1 MMKKIGHF
9 LDNFFWPESVAV
21 VGATDNPVK
30 INYRLAQNLVHLKF
44 AGKIYPVNPRGKEI
58 LGLKTYASLQDI
70 PDKVDLVVTAVPAA
84 ATLDV
89 IKQSA
94 EIGVT
99 RVVIVTGG
107 FSEGGAEGKRLQQE
121 IGSFVKAKGIRTL
134 GPNTLSPINTANNFA
149 ISYNPIRKLSRG
161 GLSLGFQSGFY
172 EPKVNWLFSGFRVNK
187 MLDMGN
193 KMDINEL
200 DVLEYF
206 DRDPDTKAIAM
217 HVESIRS
224 DARDFFDL
232 LKKVSKRKPVV
243 VFKTGRTVAGSKAAA
258 SHTGSIAR
266 ENDLLVDGILK
277 QTAAIR
283 AQNLDEF
290 FDFAKAIEY
299 LESPE
304 GNHLAIVIM
313 SGGEGVMATDSC
325 ELNGLEPARISKAT
339 LDKLKHILPP
349 WEIPLNPFDAGVCME
364 FHMSNPI
371 DFFSALSAIPEDEN
385 VDCAIMQMPPSLFDF
400 TLSDPNFS
408 EELALHMC
416 KEITRA
422 FSKIRQVGK
431 PFAMWRTAM
440 LGQEEKWVEM
450 IEAAG
455 VPVFQSSERAI
466 RTMAALRNLRA
477 RRSAGMHCER
487 IPDR

>member
-1 MMKKIGHF
+1 MMKQVGHF

-21 VGATDNPVK
+21 VGATDNPIK
-30 INYRLAQNLVHLKF
+30 INFRLVQNLVHLNF
-44 AGKIYPVNPRGKEI
+44 AGKIYPVNPRAKEI
-58 LGLKTYASLQDI
+58 LGLKTYARLQDI
-70 PDKVDLVVTAVPAA
+70 PEKVDLVVTAVPAA
-84 ATLDV
+84 VTLDV
-89 IKQSA
+89 IKQCDD
-94 EIGVT
+94 IGV
-99 RVVIVTGG
+99 RQVVIITGG
-107 FSEGGAEGKRLQQE
+107 FSEGGEEGKRLQKE
-121 IGSFVKAKGIRTL
+121 IASFIKEKGIRAL

-172 EPKVNWLFSGFRVNK
+172 EPKVNWLFSGFRINK

-193 KMDINEL
+193 KMDMNEL

-206 DRDPDTKAIAM
+206 DRDPGTKAIAM

-224 DARDFFDL
+224 DARDFFNL
-232 LKKVSKRKPVV
+232 LKKVSKQKPVV

-266 ENDLLVDGILK
+266 ENDLLFDGMLK
-277 QTAAIR
+277 QAAAIR
-283 AQNLDEF
+283 AQNLEEF

-304 GNHLAIVIM
+304 GNHLATIIM

-325 ELNGLEPARISKAT
+325 ELNGLEPARMSRAT
-339 LDKLKHILPP
+339 RDKLKHIFPP
-349 WEIPLNPFDAGVCME
+349 WEIPLNPFDAGVSME
-364 FHMSNPI
+364 FHMSNPM

-385 VDCAIMQMPPSLFDF
+385 VHSTIMQMPPSLFDF
-400 TLSDPNFS
+400 SLSDPNFS
-408 EELALHMC
+408 EEMALHMC
-416 KEITRA
+416 KELTRS

-440 LGQEEKWVEM
+440 HGQEEKWVEM
-450 IEAAG
+450 IQAEG
-455 VPVFQSSERAI
+455 IPVFQSSERAI
-466 RTMAALRNLRA
+466 KALAALYRFRT
-477 RRSAGMHCER
+477 RRTEY
-487 IPDR
+487 

>member
-1 MMKKIGHF
+1 MMKQVGHF

-21 VGATDNPVK
+21 VGATDNPIK
-30 INYRLAQNLVHLKF
+30 INFRLVQNLVHLNF
-44 AGKIYPVNPRGKEI
+44 AGKIYPVNPRAKEI
-58 LGLKTYASLQDI
+58 LGLRTYARLQDI

-84 ATLDV
+84 VTLDV
-89 IKQSA
+89 IKQCDD
-94 EIGVT
+94 IGV
-99 RVVIVTGG
+99 RQVVIITGG
-107 FSEGGAEGKRLQQE
+107 FSEGGEEGKRLQKE
-121 IGSFVKAKGIRTL
+121 IASFIKEKGIRAL

-172 EPKVNWLFSGFRVNK
+172 EPKVNWLFSGFRINK

-193 KMDINEL
+193 KMDMNEL

-206 DRDPDTKAIAM
+206 DRDPGTKAIAM

-224 DARDFFDL
+224 DARDFFNL
-232 LKKVSKRKPVV
+232 LKKVSKQKPVV

-266 ENDLLVDGILK
+266 ENDLLFDGMLK

-283 AQNLDEF
+283 AQNLEEF

-304 GNHLAIVIM
+304 GNHLATIIM

-325 ELNGLEPARISKAT
+325 ELNGLEPARMSRAT
-339 LDKLKHILPP
+339 RDKLKHIFPP
-349 WEIPLNPFDAGVCME
+349 WEIPLNPFDAGVSME
-364 FHMSNPI
+364 FHMSNPM

-385 VDCAIMQMPPSLFDF
+385 VHSTIMQMPPSLFDF
-400 TLSDPNFS
+400 SLSDPNFS
-408 EELALHMC
+408 EEMALHMC
-416 KEITRA
+416 KELTRS

-440 LGQEEKWVEM
+440 HGQEEKWVEM
-450 IEAAG
+450 IQAEG
-455 VPVFQSSERAI
+455 IPVFQSSERAI
-466 RTMAALRNLRA
+466 KALAALYRFRT
-477 RRSAGMHCER
+477 RRTEH
-487 IPDR
+487 

>member
-1 MMKKIGHF
+1 MMKQVGHF

-21 VGATDNPVK
+21 VGATDNPIK
-30 INYRLAQNLVHLKF
+30 INFRLVQNLVHLNF
-44 AGKIYPVNPRGKEI
+44 AGKIYPVNPRAKEV
-58 LGLKTYASLQDI
+58 LGLRTYARLQDI
-70 PDKVDLVVTAVPAA
+70 PEKVDLVVTAVPAA
-84 ATLDV
+84 VTLDV
-89 IKQSA
+89 IKQCDD
-94 EIGVT
+94 IGV
-99 RVVIVTGG
+99 RQVVIITGG
-107 FSEGGAEGKRLQQE
+107 FSEGGEEGKRLQKE
-121 IGSFVKAKGIRTL
+121 IASFIKEKGIRAL

-172 EPKVNWLFSGFRVNK
+172 EPKVNWLFSGFRINK

-193 KMDINEL
+193 KMDMNEL

-206 DRDPDTKAIAM
+206 DRDPGTKAIAL

-224 DARDFFDL
+224 EARDLFNL
-232 LKKVSKRKPVV
+232 LKKVSKQKPVV

-266 ENDLLVDGILK
+266 ENDLLFDGMLK

-283 AQNLDEF
+283 AQNLEEF

-304 GNHLAIVIM
+304 GNHLATIIM

-325 ELNGLEPARISKAT
+325 ELNGLEPARMSRAT
-339 LDKLKHILPP
+339 RDKLKHVFPP
-349 WEIPLNPFDAGVCME
+349 WEIPLNPFDAGVSME
-364 FHMSNPI
+364 FHMSNPM

-385 VDCAIMQMPPSLFDF
+385 VHCTIMQMPPSLFDF
-400 TLSDPNFS
+400 SLSDPNFS
-408 EELALHMC
+408 EEMALHMC
-416 KEITRA
+416 KELTRS

-440 LGQEEKWVEM
+440 HGQEEKWVQM
-450 IEAAG
+450 IQAEG
-455 VPVFQSSERAI
+455 IPVFQSSERAI
-466 RTMAALRNLRA
+466 KALAALYRFRT
-477 RRSAGMHCER
+477 RRTEY
-487 IPDR
+487 

>member
-1 MMKKIGHF
+1 MHVMKKIGHF
-9 LDNFFWPESVAV
+9 LDNFFWPEAVAI

-30 INYRLAQNLVHLKF
+30 INYRLTQNLVNLNF
-44 AGKIYPVNPRGKEI
+44 EGKIYPVNPRGKEI
-58 LGLKTYASLQDI
+58 LGLKTYTSLQDI

-84 ATLDV
+84 ATSDV
-89 IKQSA
+89 IKQSD
-94 EIGVT
+94 EIGV
-99 RVVIVTGG
+99 RHVVIVTGG
-107 FSEGGAEGKRLQQE
+107 FSEGGEEGKKLQRE

-193 KMDINEL
+193 KLDINEL

-206 DRDPDTKAIAM
+206 DRDPETKAIAM

-243 VFKTGRTVAGSKAAA
+243 
-258 SHTGSIAR
+258 
-266 ENDLLVDGILK
+266 GILK

-290 FDFAKAIEY
+290 FDFAKAVEY

-304 GNHLAIVIM
+304 GNHMAIVIM

-325 ELNGLEPARISKAT
+325 ELNGLEPARVSKAT
-339 LDKLKHILPP
+339 LDKLRHVLPP

-400 TLSDPNFS
+400 SLSDPNFS
-408 EELALHMC
+408 QEMALYMC

-422 FSKIRQVGK
+422 FSKISQVGK
-431 PFAMWRTAM
+431 PFALWRTAM
-440 LGQEEKWVEM
+440 HGQEEKWVEM

-455 VPVFQSSERAI
+455 IPVFQSSERAI
-466 RTMAALRNLRA
+466 RALAALRNFRA
-477 RRSAGMHCER
+477 RRSM
-487 IPDR
+487 

>member
-1 MMKKIGHF
+1 MKKIGHF
-9 LDNFFWPESVAV
+9 LDNFFWPESVAI

-30 INYRLAQNLVHLKF
+30 INYRLVQNLAHLNF
-44 AGKIYPVNPRGKEI
+44 AGKIYPVNPRGNEI
-58 LGLKTYASLQDI
+58 LGLKTYAGLQNI

-89 IKQSA
+89 IEQCD
-94 EIGVT
+94 EVGV
-99 RVVIVTGG
+99 RHVVIVTGG
-107 FSEGGAEGKRLQQE
+107 FSEGGEEGKRLQSE
-121 IGSFVKAKGIRTL
+121 IGSFVKSKGIRTL

-206 DRDPDTKAIAM
+206 DRDPDTTAIAI

-266 ENDLLVDGILK
+266 ENDLLFDGILK

-290 FDFAKAIEY
+290 FDFAKAVEY

-304 GNHLAIVIM
+304 GNHTAIVIM

-325 ELNGLEPARISKAT
+325 ELNGMEPARISKAT

-349 WEIPLNPFDAGVCME
+349 WKIPLNPFDAGVCME

-371 DFFSALSAIPEDEN
+371 EFFSALSAIPEDEN

-400 TLSDPNFS
+400 SLSDPNFS
-408 EELALHMC
+408 QEMALYMC

-422 FSKIRQVGK
+422 FSKISQSGK

-440 LGQEEKWVEM
+440 QGQEEKWVEM

-455 VPVFQSSERAI
+455 IPVFQSSERAI
-466 RTMAALRNLRA
+466 KALAALRNFRT
-477 RRSAGMHCER
+477 RRSV
-487 IPDR
+487 

>member
-1 MMKKIGHF
+1 MHVMKKIGHF
-9 LDNFFWPESVAV
+9 LDNFFWPEAVAI

-30 INYRLAQNLVHLKF
+30 INYRLTQNLVNLNF
-44 AGKIYPVNPRGKEI
+44 EGKIYPVNPRGKEI
-58 LGLKTYASLQDI
+58 LGLKTYTSLQDI

-84 ATLDV
+84 ATSDV
-89 IKQSA
+89 IKQSD
-94 EIGVT
+94 EIGV
-99 RVVIVTGG
+99 RHVVIVTGG
-107 FSEGGAEGKRLQQE
+107 FSEGGEEGKKLQRE

-193 KMDINEL
+193 KLDINEL

-206 DRDPDTKAIAM
+206 DRDPETKAIAM

-266 ENDLLVDGILK
+266 ENDLLFDGILK

-290 FDFAKAIEY
+290 FDFAKAVEY
-299 LESPE
+299 LKSPE
-304 GNHLAIVIM
+304 GNHMAIVIM

-325 ELNGLEPARISKAT
+325 ELNGLEPARVSKAT
-339 LDKLKHILPP
+339 LDKLRHVLPP

-400 TLSDPNFS
+400 SLSDPTFS
-408 EELALHMC
+408 EEMALYMC

-440 LGQEEKWVEM
+440 HGQEEKWVEL
-450 IEAAG
+450 IETAG
-455 VPVFQSSERAI
+455 IPVFPSSERAI
-466 RTMAALRNLRA
+466 KALAALRNFRA
-477 RRSAGMHCER
+477 RRSV
-487 IPDR
+487 